1 MSRPTTT
8 KENSMKINRTAWVA
22 AAMLAG
28 FPLASQ
34 AASVCFYEH
43 ANYAGE
49 SWCAEAGTAAVPAG
63 WNDRVSSVRVPQG
76 WSVTLYEHIAQ
87 GGATLALTA
96 DEPNLVNRAFND
108 SLSSYRV
115 AAPTVPTAAAP
126 VCLYEHVGFA
136 GASLCLAAGSASL
149 PGAWNDFA
157 SSARVL
163 AGYRVELFEHAGA
176 QGRRLVLAADE
187 PNLVPRDFNDV
198 ASSYLVAKGASG
210 CEPNCA
216 IQADITAVGVTNA
229 AGQAPAKGDALKVS
243 LTVRNLS
250 GNAGTVKLTP
260 TLASTRFSDFSA
272 VPLGTIE
279 VELAAGE
286 TRTASFSAGPF
297 IDDTAR
303 AKHYAI
309 GRGAYRIDGVR
320 LQSGTASTVDTAYSG
335 AAFTVA
341 PSSHVLVS
349 TVYDQ
354 GYFTRLNYTRSPEAF
369 LGEVFTR
376 PGEVF
381 TPTTAGGN
389 TGTYQSFPGGFD
401 QMMGVTQHFRAIPG
415 LTLDT
420 SQGLC
425 EQAAAYGGK
434 VLGLARDWTT
444 GGSVRTNVD
453 NHGFDY
459 LIAMS
464 PQMVGGVACGWL
476 GVQVSGEFSFD
487 MSMNRTQILA
497 VHESGHLFG
506 APHCDPLQGYVMCAG
521 ELHEHYRQNGMY
533 VWHRVSRD
541 AMRGTLFD

>member
-1 MSRPTTT
+1 
-8 KENSMKINRTAWVA
+8 MKINRTAWVA

-28 FPLASQ
+28 LPVASQ

-49 SWCAEAGTAAVPAG
+49 SWCAEAGTAATPAG
-63 WNDRVSSVRVPQG
+63 WNDRVSSVRVPAG

-108 SLSSYRV
+108 RLSSYRIV
-115 AAPTVPTAAAP
+115 APTMPTAAAP
-126 VCLYEHVGFA
+126 VCLYEHVNYA
-136 GASLCLAAGSASL
+136 GASLCLAEGSASL
-149 PGAWNDFA
+149 PAAWNDFA

-163 AGYRVELFEHAGA
+163 AGYRVELFEHAGS

-187 PNLVPRDFNDV
+187 TNFVPRDFNDV
-198 ASSYLVAKGASG
+198 ASAYLVAKGASG
-210 CEPNCA
+210 CEPNCT
-216 IQADITAVGVTNA
+216 IQADVTAVSVTNA

-250 GNAGTVKLTP
+250 ANAGTVKLTP
-260 TLASTRFSDFSA
+260 TLTSTRFSDFSA
-272 VPLGTIE
+272 VPLGTID

-286 TRTASFSAGPF
+286 TRTASFNAGPF

-303 AKHYAI
+303 AKHYAV
-309 GRGAYRIDGVR
+309 GRGSYRIDGVR
-320 LQSGTASTVDTAYSG
+320 LQSGSTAAVDTTFSG
-335 AAFTVA
+335 AAFSVA

-354 GYFTRLNYTRSPEAF
+354 SYFTRLNYTRSPEAF

-381 TPTTAGGN
+381 TPSTAGGN
-389 TGTYQSFPGGFD
+389 TGSYQSFPGGFD

-420 SQGLC
+420 SKGLC

-521 ELHEHYRQNGMY
+521 ELHDHYRQNGMY

-541 AMRGTLFD
+541 AMKGTLFD